1 MRALLVL
8 AGLVAAAPVTADVP
22 MWFRTPSDNI
32 HCLIYNPGGPL
43 VLDCELRERNA
54 GPPLLP
60 RPADCDLDWGN
71 RFALSESGG
80 GYMVCHGDTVV
91 QPGSM
96 VLPTVRAPS
105 SALSPATRRARASNA
120 ATRRGTASSFPA
132 RSSGCSEPPSS

>member
-1 MRALLVL
+1 MRGLAALLALCWTVP
-8 AGLVAAAPVTADVP
+8 AAADVP

-32 HCLIYNPGGPL
+32 HCLIFNPGGPL

-80 GYMVCHGDTVV
+80 GYMVCHGDTVQ
-91 QPGSM
+91 QPGSP
-96 VLPTVRAPS
+96 VLPYGTRTQFGPFTCDSTREGLECRNEEGHGVFLSRAVQ
-105 SALSPATRRARASNA
+105 RV
-120 ATRRGTASSFPA
+120 F
-132 RSSGCSEPPSS
+132 